1 MFKNTGHPCA
11 INPTRE
17 LLHRIQEDK
26 ELCKRMRVVVER
38 KDVIY
43 NIDINS
49 LHLE

>member
-17 LLHRIQEDK
+17 LLQRIQGDK
-26 ELCKRMRVVVER
+26 ELCERMRVVVER

>member
-1 MFKNTGHPCA
+1 
-11 INPTRE
+11 
-17 LLHRIQEDK
+17 LLHRIQEDE

-43 NIDINS
+43 NIDINN